1 MNKEKNAQKIYEEK
15 TSKELVCQEPKSDK
29 SKDAAE
35 KIQISTTKIVL
46 SSGTTLEA
54 RVTSL
59 TISATEDTDKL
70 NKNINILKEIHT
82 LRKGRSNAEV
92 LEQLT
97 KDYGMMESKS

>member
-1 MNKEKNAQKIYEEK
+1 MQKIFEEK
-15 TSKELVCQEPKSDK
+15 TSKELVSQESKSDK

-97 KDYGMMESKS
+97 KDYGMMESKF